1 MKSIRFLLVILF
13 SLAVVACGGGYG
25 GSAPAT
31 NGYSISGTVST
42 GLAHPVFLSGVTINL
57 TGASMATTTTAW
69 DGNYSFTGLLN
80 GSYTVTPSLSGVTFS
95 PTSITITS
103 LAANSTANNF
113 VVTRYRLVDFS
124 P

>member
-1 MKSIRFLLVILF
+1 MKSIKFLLVILF

-25 GSAPAT
+25 GSARAT

-69 DGNYSFTGLLN
+69 DGNYSFTGLLHGELHGDAFPLRCYIQPHKYRHNVVSREFN
-80 GSYTVTPSLSGVTFS
+80 GK
-95 PTSITITS
+95 
-103 LAANSTANNF
+103 
-113 VVTRYRLVDFS
+113 
-124 P
+124 